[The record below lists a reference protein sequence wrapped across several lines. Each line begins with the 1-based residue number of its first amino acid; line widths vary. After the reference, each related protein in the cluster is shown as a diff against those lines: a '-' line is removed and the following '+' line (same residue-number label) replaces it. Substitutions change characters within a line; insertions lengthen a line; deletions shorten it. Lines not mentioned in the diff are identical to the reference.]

1 MKIEKLYFQFKM
13 SIMLLYLL
21 RDSRQSMKYIIKNL
35 QVTYSILKMLLKTFK
50 LNLLMKEKTDCR
62 SKKKKLL
69 KDLDQD
75 QELLRM
81 RTKNKKIYKLR

>member
-1 MKIEKLYFQFKM
+1 
-13 SIMLLYLL
+13 MLLYLL
-21 RDSRQSMKYIIKNL
+21 KDSRQSMKYIMINL
-35 QVTYSILKMLLKTFK
+35 QETSSILKMLLKTFK

-69 KDLDQD
+69 KDLDQN

>member
-35 QVTYSILKMLLKTFK
+35 KVTSSILKMLLKTFK

-81 RTKNKKIYKLR
+81 RTKNK